1 MRRTTLGACALAL
14 AIFLSFDHSQ
24 AQAQEQNSR
33 YVVVTSFDVPYGPD
47 RGKVL
52 SFLNQY
58 FLPGTQLNP
67 KVRNSR
73 VMMHNWGKNAMQVVL
88 VEEYDTWADI
98 MAPCGQ
104 PCDDYNAQHEAPEQG
119 EAGYAEY
126 QEMSDL
132 FFKAF
137 SSHSDEIY
145 TTNMNR
151 AVSEGKRP
159 TLIGAAPPAAGGN

>member
-14 AIFLSFDHSQ
+14 AVFMTASH
-24 AQAQEQNSR
+24 AEAQEQNSR
-33 YVVVTSFDVPYGPD
+33 YVVVTTFDVPYGPD

-52 SFLNQY
+52 SYLNEY
-58 FLPGTQLNP
+58 FLPTTQLNP

-73 VMMHNWGKNAMQVVL
+73 VLMHNWGKDAMQVVMF
-88 VEEYDTWADI
+88 EEYDTWADI

-104 PCDDYNAQHEAPEQG
+104 PCDDYNAQHAAPEEG
-119 EAGYAEY
+119 EAGYTEY
-126 QEMSDL
+126 QEKSDL

-151 AVSEGKRP
+151 AVNEGKRP
-159 TLIGAAPPAAGGN
+159 TLIGAPAPAAGGN